1 MPFYLLKPGRET
13 RINIKFSANLK
24 TLEVLSAPEGWTTNV
39 HRANSYVAV
48 TPPANATMG
57 LGELRLQG
65 TDENGLVY
73 LAIARVS
80 VKGSG
85 LPTRQAC
92 SSSTKET

>member
-1 MPFYLLKPGRET
+1 M
-13 RINIKFSANLK
+13 
-24 TLEVLSAPEGWTTNV
+24 NV

-85 LPTRQAC
+85 FATRQAC

>member
-1 MPFYLLKPGRET
+1 MCIRDRFAGRYAYVTSYAGPVE
-13 RINIKFSANLK
+13 INPNYEQI
-24 TLEVLSAPEGWTTNV
+24 G
-39 HRANSYVAV
+39 YVAV
-48 TPPANATMG
+48 TPPANATLG

-85 LPTRQAC
+85 FADPAGRC
-92 SSSTKET
+92 V